1 MPETAE
7 IALPTRRA
15 STRLGRALGASLA
28 AGDLVLLAGELGAG
42 KTFVVRA
49 ALRALGVPGDERVTS
64 PTFSIVHEHE
74 ARLRVA
80 HADLYRLDDPSELGP
95 LGLREARAEGSALL
109 VEWGL
114 PYASELGGD
123 ALELELRLAPAEPGA
138 RARRFAVLRARGARS
153 RVLLADTLSALE
165 RGRNRAR

>member
-1 MPETAE
+1 MPDTAE

-15 STRLGRALGASLA
+15 STQLGRALGASLA
-28 AGDLVLLAGELGAG
+28 AGDLVLLSGELGAG
-42 KTFVVRA
+42 KTFLVRA

-64 PTFSIVHEHE
+64 PTFAIVHEHE

-80 HADLYRLDDPSELGP
+80 HADLYRLEDASELGP
-95 LGLREARAEGSALL
+95 LGLREARAEGAALL

-114 PYASELGGD
+114 PYASELGGG
-123 ALELELRLAPAEPGA
+123 ALELELRLAPAEPGQ
-138 RARRFAVLRARGARS
+138 RARRFAVLRARGARA
-153 RVLLADTLSALE
+153 RALLEATLSALE

>member
-15 STRLGRALGASLA
+15 STQLGRALGASLA

-49 ALRALGVPGDERVTS
+49 ALRALGVPAEERVTS
-64 PTFSIVHEHE
+64 PTFSLVHEHE

-80 HADLYRLDDPSELGP
+80 HADLYRLGDASELGP
-95 LGLREARAEGSALL
+95 LGLREARAEGAALL

-123 ALELELRLAPAEPGA
+123 ALELELRLGPAEPGE
-138 RARRFAVLRARGARS
+138 RARRFAVLRARGERS

-165 RGRNRAR
+165 RGRSRAS